1 MATTRE
7 GKTGRAQTEAPVAPP
22 RGEALHQRIREKAYE
37 LFLQRGRTHGRHL
50 DDWLE
55 AERIVFVEIRS
66 RPSAGPKVSEAAGRP
81 VQLIS
86 GRRRLSPEQ

>member
-7 GKTGRAQTEAPVAPP
+7 GKTGRAQAETPAAPP
-22 RGEALHQRIREKAYE
+22 RGEALQHRIREKAYE
-37 LFLQRGRTHGRHL
+37 LFLQRGRRHGRHL

-55 AERIVFVEIRS
+55 AERIVLVEIRS
-66 RPSAGPKVSEAAGRP
+66 RPSAGPQASEAAGRP
-81 VQLIS
+81 IQLAS